1 MVSKAFFQ
9 SGARSKALLSS
20 QQYCMLHF
28 SSYSGC
34 PRDDFG
40 FKYFICRSF
49 SYRMFHNKQRKKND
63 EFLSPRKK
71 LKRHVESLFLEN
83 KLSGQETDDLATNIG
98 QCVTDFQPKGSTAK
112 NAARDWMRKCLK
124 KNGWPPV
131 YVAEIATWDP
141 KMQTQRLSPLAF
153 ILPHEIVF
161 QLLKRNTVETLCQ
174 TEGGTQSLKDHV
186 AKAKECLKGSVIP
199 LGLPMNWDRSESLE
213 LILVNLPGL
222 PKDSGST
229 SWRFPCAAISHKNVA
244 KGLTFNQI
252 FEVLSWSFQQL
263 FVGKMPCS
271 RHDGKPFTATQ
282 CSVFSEFCSCFGQ
295 LVCFQMLTWGRVCFG
310 IKTG

>member
-1 MVSKAFFQ
+1 
-9 SGARSKALLSS
+9 
-20 QQYCMLHF
+20 MLHF

-199 LGLPMNWDRSESLE
+199 LGLWSDATPMNWDRSESLE

-282 CSVFSEFCSCFGQ
+282 CSVFQNFV
-295 LVCFQMLTWGRVCFG
+295 LVLASWCAFRC
-310 IKTG
+310 